1 MGAVFSGKN
10 AEHQILISAFPM
22 YREPEVWVIQL
33 HDVDLKLLRVFA
45 TIVKCGGF
53 SAAQAALNAGQ
64 STISEQMSHLETRL
78 GVKLCQRGRSGFH
91 LTEQG
96 VAVHEATLRLLGA
109 VENFCVDADV
119 LKQHIS
125 GKLNLGIIDTTITD
139 PDSPIPRTTQRFVC
153 RGHDVHLNVY
163 IGSPAELEERVLD
176 GRLHLAVG
184 HFPIHV
190 PGLSYS
196 VLYQEA
202 LGLYCGRRH
211 PLHASQAEG
220 ARLLE
225 EIRASRIVVRGYM
238 QHYDLEQLGVSK
250 AAATVDNIEALA
262 ILIISGAYVGFL
274 PAHFAAQWVK
284 SGDMRQLA
292 AKQLQLMSPFDVI
305 TRRGLAPPPILRAFL
320 EDLATCSRI
329 SPHR

>member
-1 MGAVFSGKN
+1 M
-10 AEHQILISAFPM
+10 
-22 YREPEVWVIQL
+22 IQL

-78 GVKLCQRGRSGFH
+78 GVKLCQRGRSGFQ

-96 VAVHEATLRLLGA
+96 VAIHEASLRLLSA
-109 VENFCVDADV
+109 VENFCSDADV
-119 LKQHIS
+119 LKQRIS
-125 GKLNLGIIDTTITD
+125 GQLNLGIIDSTISD
-139 PDSPIPRTTQRFVC
+139 PDSPIPRTTQRFVS

-163 IGSPAELEERVLD
+163 VGAPAELEERVLD

-196 VLYQEA
+196 ALYQEA

-211 PLHASQAEG
+211 PLYGSQAEG
-220 ARLLE
+220 AKLLE
-225 EIRASRIVVRGYM
+225 EISTSRTVARGYM
-238 QHYDLEQLGVSK
+238 QQFDLEQLGVSK

-262 ILIISGAYVGFL
+262 ILIISGAYIGFL
-274 PAHFAAQWVK
+274 PMHFAAQWVK
-284 SGDMRQLA
+284 NGGMRQLA
-292 AKQLQLMSPFDVI
+292 AKQLQPLSPFDVI
-305 TRRGLAPPPILRAFL
+305 SRRGMAPPPILQAFL
-320 EDLATCSRI
+320 EDLAVCSRAG
-329 SPHR
+329 SRP

>member
-1 MGAVFSGKN
+1 M
-10 AEHQILISAFPM
+10 
-22 YREPEVWVIQL
+22 IQL

-96 VAVHEATLRLLGA
+96 VAIHEATLRLLSA
-109 VENFCVDADV
+109 VENFCLDADV

-125 GKLNLGIIDTTITD
+125 GQLNLGIIDSTISD
-139 PDSPIPRTTQRFVC
+139 PDSPIPRTTQRFVS

-163 IGSPAELEERVLD
+163 VGAPAELEERVLD

-196 VLYQEA
+196 ALYQEA

-211 PLHASQAEG
+211 PLYGSQPKGAE
-220 ARLLE
+220 LLKA
-225 EIRASRIVVRGYM
+225 IAASRIVARGYM
-238 QHYDLEQLGVSK
+238 QQYDLEQLGVSK

-262 ILIISGAYVGFL
+262 ILIISGAYLGFL
-274 PAHFAAQWVK
+274 PTHFAAQWVK
-284 SGDMRQLA
+284 NGEMRQLA
-292 AKQLQLMSPFDVI
+292 ATQLQLMSPFDLI
-305 TRRGLAPPPILRAFL
+305 SRRGVAPPPILQAFL
-320 EDLATCSRI
+320 EDLEACSRA
-329 SPHR
+329 

>member
-1 MGAVFSGKN
+1 M
-10 AEHQILISAFPM
+10 
-22 YREPEVWVIQL
+22 IQL

-78 GVKLCQRGRSGFH
+78 EVKLCQRGRSGFH

-109 VENFCVDADV
+109 VENFCLDADV

-125 GKLNLGIIDTTITD
+125 GQLNLGIIDSTISD
-139 PDSPIPRTTQRFVC
+139 PDSPIPRTTQRFVS

-163 IGSPAELEERVLD
+163 VGAPAELEERVLD

-196 VLYQEA
+196 ALYQEA

-211 PLHASQAEG
+211 PLYGSQAQG
-220 ARLLE
+220 AELLKA
-225 EIRASRIVVRGYM
+225 IGASRIVARGYM
-238 QHYDLEQLGVSK
+238 QQYDLEQLGASK

-262 ILIISGAYVGFL
+262 ILIISGAYLGFL
-274 PAHFAAQWVK
+274 PSHFAAQWVK
-284 SGDMRQLA
+284 NCEMRQLA
-292 AKQLQLMSPFDVI
+292 ATQLQLMSPFDLI
-305 TRRGLAPPPILRAFL
+305 SRRGVAPPPILQAFL
-320 EDLATCSRI
+320 EDLEACSRAGA
-329 SPHR
+329 RA

>member
-1 MGAVFSGKN
+1 
-10 AEHQILISAFPM
+10 M
-22 YREPEVWVIQL
+22 YREREVWVIQL

-96 VAVHEATLRLLGA
+96 VAIHEATLRLLA
-109 VENFCVDADV
+109 SVENFCLDADV

-125 GKLNLGIIDTTITD
+125 GQLNLGIIDSTISD
-139 PDSPIPRTTQRFVC
+139 PDSPIPRTTQRFVS
-153 RGHDVHLNVY
+153 RGHDVHLSVY
-163 IGSPAELEERVLD
+163 VGSPAELEERVLD

-196 VLYQEA
+196 ALYQEA
-202 LGLYCGRRH
+202 LALYCGRRH
-211 PLHASQAEG
+211 PLYGSLAEG
-220 ARLLE
+220 AKLLE
-225 EIRASRIVVRGYM
+225 EIRASRIVARGYM
-238 QHYDLEQLGVSK
+238 QHYDLEQLGVNK

-262 ILIISGAYVGFL
+262 ILIISGAYLGFL
-274 PAHFAAQWVK
+274 PVHFAAQWIK
-284 SGDMRQLA
+284 TGDMRRLA
-292 AKQLQLMSPFDVI
+292 TPQLQLMSPFDVI
-305 TRRGLAPPPILRAFL
+305 TRRGLAAPPILRAFL
-320 EDLATCSRI
+320 EDLATCSRTAN
-329 SPHR
+329 HA